1 MSDPHPSTAVARPAE
16 TPAPKTSSSTTWIAL
31 AAAALLSGGVIALAF
46 SGNEERSQPTL
57 ADEVD
62 FAEAPAAAVAPAVA
76 EPALP
81 AAPMTLA
88 TASQSISI
96 EMYSATWC
104 QACQA
109 AHRWMD
115 QEGIAYHTI
124 DVDRQAS
131 AQAQLSMLNPHRTL
145 PTFDIDGQVLVGFD
159 QVALTSAIDGAA
171 RRHPR

>member
-1 MSDPHPSTAVARPAE
+1 MSDPKPSTAVARPAE
-16 TPAPKTSSSTTWIAL
+16 NPAPKTSSSATWILL
-31 AAAALLSGGVIALAF
+31 AGAAVLCGGVIALAF

-62 FAEAPAAAVAPAVA
+62 YAVPAAAPAV
-76 EPALP
+76 EPPAPPP